1 MIMVY
6 VLRAAR
12 SHADESY
19 NDFRINIWAFVEVSV
34 GVSVIGTFMLPK
46 FLEAKGP
53 KLLGVLSGLTR
64 PLTSKG
70 CFGVLTKWREDEIV
84 APQELAPDD
93 KITMIEHPSESDL
106 EASTNHDDDVERYPS
121 YEAVHNC

>member
-53 KLLGVLSGLTR
+53 KLLGVFSRLTR
-64 PLTSKG
+64 PFTSG
-70 CFGVLTKWREDEIV
+70 RRFGVLVQWKGDIMV

-93 KITMIEHPSESDL
+93 KITMMEHPSESDL